1 MIKSLTGFGSVEV
14 CDKSTQLTVLV
25 RSVNSRFLD
34 IKFRGLDIEPQLELE
49 IRKEIQQSLIRG
61 NVSIQ
66 IFYKNGTK
74 VNDSIKFD
82 RERYEL
88 IEELIDTIQKDYGK
102 HININDLVN
111 INDLIIGKE
120 STDLDKSI
128 VLRGVKESLK
138 QLDKM
143 RQNEGLAINT
153 DMTNRIESITKS
165 LKNLEGK
172 SGDFVK
178 LLNEKYK
185 ERIKSLLDEIG
196 VDKDRLAQEIAITVD
211 KYDFTEEIVRSN
223 SHCDQFSQFLKENE
237 PVGKKLNFILQ
248 ELTREVNTIG
258 SKSPSSEISSV
269 VVDIKSEIER
279 IREQVQNIL

>member
-14 CDKSTQLTVLV
+14 SDKSIQLTVLV

-34 IKFRGLDIEPQLELE
+34 IKFRGIDIEPQLELE
-49 IRKEIQQSLIRG
+49 IRKEIQKILIRG

-66 IFYKNGTK
+66 IFYKHGTK
-74 VNDSIKFD
+74 AKDSIKFD

-88 IEELIDTIQKDYGK
+88 IEEMIGIIQKDYGK
-102 HININDLVN
+102 HFNINDLVN

-143 RQNEGLAINT
+143 RKDEGSAINT
-153 DMTNRIESITKS
+153 DMTNRIKSITKS

-172 SGDFVK
+172 SGDFVE

-196 VDKDRLAQEIAITVD
+196 VDEDRLAQEIAITVD
-211 KYDFTEEIVRSN
+211 KYDFTEEIVRSI
-223 SHCDQFSQFLKENE
+223 SHCEQFSQFLKENE

-258 SKSPSSEISSV
+258 SKSPTSKISSV
-269 VVDIKSEIER
+269 VVDLKSEIER

>member
-14 CDKSTQLTVLV
+14 SDKSTQLTVLV

-34 IKFRGLDIEPQLELE
+34 IKFRGIDIEPQLELE
-49 IRKEIQQSLIRG
+49 IRKEIQKSLIRG

-74 VNDSIKFD
+74 AKDSIKFD

-88 IEELIDTIQKDYGK
+88 IEEIIGTIQKDYGK
-102 HININDLVN
+102 HFNINDLVN
-111 INDLIIGKE
+111 INDLIMGKD

-143 RQNEGLAINT
+143 RQNEGSAINT
-153 DMTNRIESITKS
+153 DMTNRIDSITKS
-165 LKNLEGK
+165 LRNLEGK
-172 SGDFVK
+172 SGDYVK

-185 ERIKSLLDEIG
+185 ERIKSLLDDIG

-211 KYDFTEEIVRSN
+211 KYDFTEEIVRSI
-223 SHCDQFSQFLKENE
+223 SHCEQFSQFLKENE

-258 SKSPSSEISSV
+258 SKSPTSEISSV
-269 VVDIKSEIER
+269 VVDLKSEIER